1 MTSRHPWRR
10 GLIVV
15 SGLAVISLLDR
26 KELVAQDQESLG
38 EDAYHYTLT
47 GKRDPFTPPFLTVA
61 PETADADELKTPLQR
76 FDLGQ
81 LKLVG
86 VIWETD
92 EPRALIEDSGG
103 LGYIITRGTL
113 IGSRGGVVKTIE
125 PKRVIIE
132 EYETDFF
139 GKRQIQEKEL
149 RLAVTDPSQ
158 ERKKESK

>member
-1 MTSRHPWRR
+1 MTSWHSWRR
-10 GLIVV
+10 YSVVV
-15 SGLAVISLLDR
+15 SGLAVMSLLG
-26 KELVAQDQESLG
+26 KKVLITQGQEGPG
-38 EDAYHYTLT
+38 EDAYHYTPT
-47 GKRDPFTPPFLTVA
+47 GKRDPFTPPFSTAA
-61 PETADADELKTPLQR
+61 PETTDSDEPKTPLQR

-113 IGSRGGVVKTIE
+113 IGSRGGIVKMIE
-125 PKRVIIE
+125 PKRVVIE

-149 RLAVTDPSQ
+149 RLVATESSQ
-158 ERKKESK
+158 EQKKESK